1 MYLLHAFADSS
12 VRTLQ
17 EITYYFGEQEIPLR
31 RLTLLFKSLYTQVC
45 GTRRRSRA
53 LPSRLCCRCRTGKV
67 IVSPADTK
75 ENATPDA
82 TTKESATKREISVEI
97 PVEDVTRQTDAL
109 IQKYQKVARIPGFRR
124 GHVPASII
132 RQRFSEEIKTDM
144 VEALIPRFFRQEAER
159 LSLHPVSQP
168 RVTDL
173 HLHDGEPLRFKAAFE
188 VLPAIKL
195 EGYKELR
202 AEKPEIAVSEADV
215 EQALAD
221 LRERHASFNPIEGRA
236 LADGDFAQV
245 SLDGHPKA
253 EPKSGEAK
261 TGESKSDEGQPV
273 HMDEVLVEIA
283 GQNTMPEFT
292 EHLRGTNPGDER
304 SFDVNYPQDT
314 EDKRLAGKTFTY
326 AVKVQAIK
334 QKSLPELNDEFAKTL
349 GEFQTVDDLRKAVR
363 EQMESER
370 KHRAEHEAKEK
381 LVKELIQRNDFEV
394 PDSLIEQQIDIRL
407 ERGLRALAAQGLTA
421 EQMKKMD
428 LPRLRAGQRD
438 QAVHDVKAAL
448 LLERVA
454 EEENIQV
461 SDEEFDRELEALAR
475 QSKQT
480 SEAVRARLT
489 RDGGLDRIR
498 TRIRNEKTLE
508 FLYHQ
513 SA

>member
-1 MYLLHAFADSS
+1 MSPTETKDS
-12 VRTLQ
+12 T
-17 EITYYFGEQEIPLR
+17 
-31 RLTLLFKSLYTQVC
+31 
-45 GTRRRSRA
+45 
-53 LPSRLCCRCRTGKV
+53 
-67 IVSPADTK
+67 TK
-75 ENATPDA
+75 EG
-82 TTKESATKREISVEI
+82 TTKESATKREIQVEI
-97 PVEDVTRQTDAL
+97 PVEDVNRQTDSL

-132 RQRFSEEIKTDM
+132 RQRFSEAIKTDM

-173 HLHDGEPLRFKAAFE
+173 HLHDGQPLRFTAAFE
-188 VLPAIKL
+188 VLPEIKL

-202 AEKPEIAVSEADV
+202 ADKPEIAVSEADV

-221 LRERHASFNPIEGRA
+221 LREQHASFTVVEGRT

-245 SLDGHPKA
+245 SLDGNPQ
-253 EPKSGEAK
+253 
-261 TGESKSDEGQPV
+261 TGEGQPV

-283 GQNTMPEFT
+283 GKSTMPEFT
-292 EHLRGTNPGDER
+292 EHLRGTSPGDER
-304 SFDVNYPQDT
+304 TFDVNYPQDT
-314 EDKRLAGKTFTY
+314 EDKRLAGKTFSY
-326 AVKVQAIK
+326 AVKVQSIK
-334 QKSLPELNDEFAKTL
+334 QKSLPELNDDFAKTL
-349 GEFQTVDDLRKAVR
+349 GEFQTADDVRKAIR

-370 KHRAEHEAKEK
+370 TNQAEREAKEK
-381 LVKELIQRNDFEV
+381 LVRELIQRNDFEV

-428 LPRLRAGQRD
+428 LHRLRAGQRE
-438 QAVHDVKAAL
+438 QAIHDVKAAL

-454 EEENIQV
+454 EEENVQV
-461 SDEEFDRELEALAR
+461 GDEELNQELESLAR

-498 TRIRNEKTLE
+498 TRIRNEKTLD
-508 FLYHQ
+508 FLYRQ

>member
-1 MYLLHAFADSS
+1 
-12 VRTLQ
+12 
-17 EITYYFGEQEIPLR
+17 
-31 RLTLLFKSLYTQVC
+31 
-45 GTRRRSRA
+45 
-53 LPSRLCCRCRTGKV
+53 
-67 IVSPADTK
+67 VSPTDF
-75 ENATPDA
+75 
-82 TTKESATKREISVEI
+82 KESATKENTTESATRREIEVEI
-97 PVEDVTRQTDAL
+97 PVEDVNRQTDSL

-144 VEALIPRFFRQEAER
+144 VEALIPRFFKQEADR

-188 VLPAIKL
+188 VLPEIKL

-202 AEKPEIAVSEADV
+202 ADKPEIAVSEADV
-215 EQALAD
+215 EKALTD
-221 LRERHASFNPIEGRA
+221 LRERSATFNPIEGRA

-245 SLDGHPKA
+245 SLDGNP
-253 EPKSGEAK
+253 K
-261 TGESKSDEGQPV
+261 TGTTAGEGKAGEGQPV

-283 GQNTMPEFT
+283 GKDTMPEFT
-292 EHLRGTNPGDER
+292 EHLRGANAGDER
-304 SFDVNYPQDT
+304 TFDVNYPEDT
-314 EDKRLAGKTFTY
+314 QDKRLAGKTFTY
-326 AVKVQAIK
+326 VVKVAGIK
-334 QKSLPELNDEFAKTL
+334 QKSLPEMNDEFAKTL
-349 GEFQTVDDLRKAVR
+349 GEFQTVDDLRKTIR
-363 EQMESER
+363 EQMGAER
-370 KHRAEHEAKEK
+370 RHEAEHAAKDK
-381 LVKELIQRNDFEV
+381 LVRELIERNEFEV
-394 PDSLIEQQIDIRL
+394 PDSLIEQQIDTRL

-428 LPRLRAGQRD
+428 LERLRAGQRD
-438 QAVHDVKAAL
+438 QSIHDVKSAL

-461 SDEEFDRELEALAR
+461 SDEELNHELEALAR

-480 SEAVRARLT
+480 SEAIRARLT

-498 TRIRNEKTLE
+498 TRIRNEKTLD

>member
-1 MYLLHAFADSS
+1 M
-12 VRTLQ
+12 
-17 EITYYFGEQEIPLR
+17 
-31 RLTLLFKSLYTQVC
+31 
-45 GTRRRSRA
+45 
-53 LPSRLCCRCRTGKV
+53 
-67 IVSPADTK
+67 SPTETK
-75 ENATPDA
+75 ENAS
-82 TTKESATKREISVEI
+82 KESATKREIEVEI
-97 PVEDVTRQTDAL
+97 PVADVNRQTDTL
-109 IQKYQKVARIPGFRR
+109 IQKYQKMARIPGFRR

-173 HLHDGEPLRFKAAFE
+173 HLHEGEPLRFKAAFE
-188 VLPAIKL
+188 VLPEIRL

-202 AEKPEIAVSEADV
+202 ADKPEIAVSEADV
-215 EQALAD
+215 EQSLGD
-221 LRERHASFNPIEGRA
+221 VRERHATFNPIEGRG

-245 SLDGHPKA
+245 SLDGNP
-253 EPKSGEAK
+253 K
-261 TGESKSDEGQPV
+261 TGVGTTEDGQPV

-292 EHLRGTNPGDER
+292 ENLRGTSPGDER
-304 SFDVNYPQDT
+304 TFDVRYPEDT
-314 EDKRLAGKTFTY
+314 QDKRLAGKTFTY
-326 AVKVQAIK
+326 VVKVQAIK
-334 QKSLPELNDEFAKTL
+334 QKSLPELNEEFAKQL
-349 GEFQTVDDLRKAVR
+349 GEFQTIDDVRKTIR

-370 KHRAEHEAKEK
+370 KQQAEHEAKDK
-381 LVKELIQRNDFEV
+381 LVGELIQRNEFEV
-394 PDSLIEQQIDIRL
+394 PESLIEQQIDIRL

-454 EEENIQV
+454 EEENIHV
-461 SDEEFDRELEALAR
+461 SDEELSQELEALAK

>member
-1 MYLLHAFADSS
+1 
-12 VRTLQ
+12 
-17 EITYYFGEQEIPLR
+17 
-31 RLTLLFKSLYTQVC
+31 
-45 GTRRRSRA
+45 
-53 LPSRLCCRCRTGKV
+53 
-67 IVSPADTK
+67 VSPADLT
-75 ENATPDA
+75 
-82 TTKESATKREISVEI
+82 ESATKESSTKREIEIEI
-97 PVEDVTRQTDAL
+97 PVEDVNRQTESL

-173 HLHDGEPLRFKAAFE
+173 HLHDGQPLRFKAAFE
-188 VLPAIKL
+188 VLPEIKL

-202 AEKPEIAVSEADV
+202 ADKQEIVVSDAEV
-215 EQALAD
+215 EHSLSD
-221 LRERHASFNPIEGRA
+221 LRERSASFNPVEGRP

-245 SLDGHPKA
+245 SLDGHPKL
-253 EPKSGEAK
+253 GEAQS
-261 TGESKSDEGQPV
+261 GEGQPV
-273 HMDEVLVEIA
+273 HMDEVLVEVA
-283 GQNTMPEFT
+283 GKDTMPEFT
-292 EHLRGTNPGDER
+292 EHLRGANPGDER
-304 SFDVNYPQDT
+304 TFDVSYPEDAQ
-314 EDKRLAGKTFTY
+314 DKRLAGKTFTY
-326 AVKVQAIK
+326 VVKVQSIK
-334 QKSLPELNDEFAKTL
+334 QKSLPEMNDEFAKTL
-349 GEFQTVDDLRKAVR
+349 GEFQTVDDIRKAIR
-363 EQMESER
+363 EQMEAER
-370 KHRAEHEAKEK
+370 KHHAQIEAKEK
-381 LVKELIQRNDFEV
+381 LVRELIQRNDFEV
-394 PDSLIEQQIDIRL
+394 PESLIEQQIDIRL

-428 LPRLRAGQRD
+428 LQRLRVGQRE

-461 SDEEFDRELEALAR
+461 GDEELNHELESLAK

-480 SEAVRARLT
+480 SEAIRARLT

-498 TRIRNEKTLE
+498 TRIRSEKTLE

>member
-1 MYLLHAFADSS
+1 M
-12 VRTLQ
+12 
-17 EITYYFGEQEIPLR
+17 
-31 RLTLLFKSLYTQVC
+31 
-45 GTRRRSRA
+45 
-53 LPSRLCCRCRTGKV
+53 
-67 IVSPADTK
+67 SPAEIKDPTA
-75 ENATPDA
+75 EASTNEG
-82 TTKESATKREISVEI
+82 TTKESTTKREIAVEI
-97 PVEDVTRQTDAL
+97 PVEEVARETESL

-188 VLPAIKL
+188 VLPEIKL
-195 EGYKELR
+195 EGYKDLR
-202 AEKPEIAVSEADV
+202 ADKPEIAVSEADV
-215 EQALAD
+215 EQAVAD
-221 LRERHASFNPIEGRA
+221 VRERHASFNPVEGRA

-245 SLDGHPKA
+245 SLDGVPKIT
-253 EPKSGEAK
+253 EPEGK
-261 TGESKSDEGQPV
+261 TEGKTNEGSKKEDSQPV

-283 GQNTMPEFT
+283 GKNTMPEFT
-292 EHLRGTNPGDER
+292 EHLRGTTAGDAR
-304 SFDVNYPQDT
+304 TFDVNYPDDT
-314 EDKRLAGKTFTY
+314 QDKRLAGKTFSYT
-326 AVKVQAIK
+326 VKVQAIK
-334 QKSLPELNDEFAKTL
+334 QKSLPEMNDEFAKTL
-349 GEFQTVDDLRKAVR
+349 GPFQTMDDVRKTIR

-370 KHRAEHEAKEK
+370 KHEAEHAAKDK
-381 LVKELIQRNDFEV
+381 LVGELIQRNDFEV

-428 LPRLRAGQRD
+428 LNRLRVGQRE

-454 EEENIQV
+454 EEENVQV
-461 SDEEFDRELEALAR
+461 SDDELNQELEALAK

-498 TRIRNEKTLE
+498 TRIRNEKTLD